1 MLAKRYLPAVN
12 SPRSVV
18 ILTVLAVVYF
28 IAAKFG
34 LQFAFIHSSATA
46 VWAPTGIALAA
57 VLVFGYDVWPGIFV
71 GAFVI
76 NLLTAG
82 NLATSLG
89 IAAGNTL
96 EAMVGAYL
104 VNRFAGGA
112 RAMERARDI
121 LLFGFLAGIVSTT
134 VSPTI
139 GLTSLCL
146 GGFASWWDFSAI
158 WSTWWLGDCV
168 GNLAVAPALLI
179 WSANPRV
186 RLTRGDA
193 AKSVEAVALLV
204 CLGLISLALFGGLLP
219 PGITHYPL
227 EFLCVPTL
235 LWAAYRFSPRG
246 VATAT
251 LVLAGIALWGT
262 RYGYGPFTDRAPNT
276 SLVLLQTFIGFS
288 SLLSLT
294 FAGVVTERRGAEE
307 QIRQMAL
314 TDPLTGLANYREFM
328 QALESEI
335 ARSSRTSR
343 PFAILFLDVDHLKWI
358 NDTAGH
364 LAGSQAIRR
373 VADALRGSCRNVD
386 TAARIGGDE
395 FAVILP
401 ETAVERAQDLLGR
414 IDAVLAADAQE
425 PAVSVSAGVAEHPRD
440 GATAEALLS
449 AADALLYGAKA
460 RRNSSLVR

>member
-1 MLAKRYLPAVN
+1 MM
-12 SPRSVV
+12 
-18 ILTVLAVVYF
+18 VLAVVYF
-28 IAAKFG
+28 VAARFG
-34 LQFAFIHSSATA
+34 LQLAFVHASATA

-57 VLVFGYDVWPGIFV
+57 LLVFGYEVWPGIFV
-71 GAFVI
+71 AAFAV
-76 NLLTAG
+76 NMLTAG

-89 IAAGNTL
+89 IGIGNTL
-96 EAMVGAYL
+96 EAVVGAYL

-112 RAMERARDI
+112 KAMERTRDI
-121 LLFGFLAGIVSTT
+121 VLFGLLAGIVSTT

-139 GLTSLCL
+139 GVTSLCL
-146 GGFASWWDFSAI
+146 GGFAEWDRFATI

-168 GNLAVAPALLI
+168 GNLAVAPALLL
-179 WSANPRV
+179 WSADPREILS
-186 RLTRGDA
+186 RRNA
-193 AKSVEAVALLV
+193 AKSVEAIALLV
-204 CLGLISLALFGGLLP
+204 CLGLVSLALFGGLLP

-251 LVLAGIALWGT
+251 LILAGIALWGT
-262 RYGYGPFTDRAPNT
+262 RYGYGPFTGRSPNT

-294 FAGVVTERRGAEE
+294 FAGVVTERRRAEE

-335 ARSSRTSR
+335 ARSSRTGRS
-343 PFAILFLDVDHLKWI
+343 FAILFLDLDRLKQI

-364 LAGSQAIRR
+364 LAGSQAICR
-373 VADALRGSCRNVD
+373 VADAIRGSCRSVD
-386 TAARIGGDE
+386 TSARIGGDE

-401 ETAVERAQDLLGR
+401 ETEVESAHELLGR
-414 IDAVLAADAQE
+414 INAVLATDPRE
-425 PAVSVSAGVAEHPRD
+425 PVVSVSAGVAEHPRD
-440 GATAEALLS
+440 GATAEALLGT
-449 AADALLYGAKA
+449 ADTLLYGAKG
-460 RRNSSLVR
+460 RRHTPLPR